1 MPQAALRANRPGSR
15 ALFVFAAEGEGFEP
29 SDDVAAVNGFQDRR
43 IQPLCHP
50 SGPRADD
57 RMSVAGRCDDGNVE
71 GCEPIAGLR
80 GGRAARDVC
89 EAR

>member
-1 MPQAALRANRPGSR
+1 MAVAPSAQAAGIRRLSRPIAQEAR

-50 SGPRADD
+50 SGRV
-57 RMSVAGRCDDGNVE
+57 RM
-71 GCEPIAGLR
+71 IA
-80 GGRAARDVC
+80 
-89 EAR
+89 